1 MTRLQDLVHAQVDPL
16 DDVPA
21 IVEHPPDVLCVHG
34 AGKVR
39 VAVVRT
45 VLLGVAAARLLRY
58 LNTSTLT
65 SMDLFTV
72 VRSNSI
78 DIHTLKIEIARDKW

>member
-34 AGKVR
+34 AGEVR

-45 VLLGVAAARLLRY
+45 VLLGVTAARLLRY
-58 LNTSTLT
+58 LNRLLML
-65 SMDLFTV
+65 SMLNPWSD
-72 VRSNSI
+72 
-78 DIHTLKIEIARDKW
+78 W